1 MSKAVSRAAWVM
13 TALAF
18 VASGLHI
25 LGLNGDFN
33 ELIYQ
38 IAAAQVFVA
47 VVIGAAVN
55 KPDRRVWLM
64 LTLLIACLI
73 VAQIFDNRDSSSTSA
88 QVVSE
93 SLFLAVQL
101 ILVAG
106 LFVTVQ
112 RRIGRDP
119 INVIFDSLIIGLG
132 SWFLIWVIFLNPTRT
147 ISSDIVSVTALRG
160 ATLASKVQ

>member
-1 MSKAVSRAAWVM
+1 MGDGRFGSLLICAPIKVPQFFAQRWVNDVGMASDEHWGGFFLDVVIRRIWDSKPRPSKVYDICSTVFVMSKAVSRAAWVM

-33 ELIYQ
+33 DLIYQ

-73 VAQIFDNRDSSSTSA
+73 VAQIFDNRDSGSTSA

-93 SLFLAVQL
+93 SLF
-101 ILVAG
+101 
-106 LFVTVQ
+106 
-112 RRIGRDP
+112 
-119 INVIFDSLIIGLG
+119 
-132 SWFLIWVIFLNPTRT
+132 
-147 ISSDIVSVTALRG
+147 
-160 ATLASKVQ
+160 